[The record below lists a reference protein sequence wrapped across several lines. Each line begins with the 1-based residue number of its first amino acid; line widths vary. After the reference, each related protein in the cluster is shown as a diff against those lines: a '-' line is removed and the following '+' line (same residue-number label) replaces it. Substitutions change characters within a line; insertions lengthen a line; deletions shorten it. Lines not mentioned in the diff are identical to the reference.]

1 MKWRTYSM
9 KWRTLRVAAVLLLTI
24 LLTVGGCG
32 REQELQETP
41 GFTESQT
48 KSESVKETADRTV
61 GETETKKESEKT
73 EEAETETDRET
84 DDQAG
89 RETES
94 QTAATE
100 SSQTETVPPSE
111 PETEPPTQP
120 PTQPQTQPPTQPQTQ
135 PPTQPQTAPPTQPQ
149 TQPPTQPQTAPPTQP
164 QTQPPTQPQTA
175 PSVPVS
181 GSRMIAIDPGH
192 QASAWNE
199 LEPIG
204 PGASAMKP
212 KTSSGTQGCVT
223 GVAESQLNLT
233 VALKL
238 RDALQA
244 RGYQVY
250 MVRTSQDVR
259 LSNKD
264 RADMAYASGAEIF
277 IRIHA
282 NGSADPAM
290 NGILTMAPSAGNPYV
305 AHLSAS
311 SNALSA
317 SIVNHIAANTGQR
330 NIGVLATDDMSGIN
344 WSQIPVTIVEMG
356 YMSNPDEDRAL
367 NTPSFQDK
375 IVQGIC
381 SGVDEYFAS
390 H

>member
-1 MKWRTYSM
+1 
-9 KWRTLRVAAVLLLTI
+9 
-24 LLTVGGCG
+24 
-32 REQELQETP
+32 
-41 GFTESQT
+41 
-48 KSESVKETADRTV
+48 
-61 GETETKKESEKT
+61 
-73 EEAETETDRET
+73 
-84 DDQAG
+84 
-89 RETES
+89 
-94 QTAATE
+94 
-100 SSQTETVPPSE
+100 
-111 PETEPPTQP
+111 
-120 PTQPQTQPPTQPQTQ
+120 
-135 PPTQPQTAPPTQPQ
+135 
-149 TQPPTQPQTAPPTQP
+149 
-164 QTQPPTQPQTA
+164 
-175 PSVPVS
+175 
-181 GSRMIAIDPGH
+181 MIAIDPGH
-192 QASAWNE
+192 QARAWNE

-204 PGASAMKP
+204 PGASVMKP

-223 GVAESQLNLT
+223 GIAESQLNLT

-250 MVRTSQDVR
+250 MVRTSQDVQ

-290 NGILTMAPSAGNPYV
+290 NGVLTMAPSVGNPYV
-305 AHLSAS
+305 AHLAAA

-375 IVQGIC
+375 MVQGIC

>member
-1 MKWRTYSM
+1 MKWRT
-9 KWRTLRVAAVLLLTI
+9 WRMAAVLMLIISLA
-24 LLTVGGCG
+24 VCGCG
-32 REQELQETP
+32 RKQEPQETP
-41 GFTESQT
+41 GFTEFQT
-48 KSESVKETADRTV
+48 KTESVKETEAKTDKEKESTK
-61 GETETKKESEKT
+61 ETEKPEEK
-73 EEAETETDRET
+73 ETDRET
-84 DDQAG
+84 QEQTEQEA
-89 RETES
+89 ETLPSMAES
-94 QTAATE
+94 AQM
-100 SSQTETVPPSE
+100 ETVPPSE
-111 PETEPPTQP
+111 PEAEPS
-120 PTQPQTQPPTQPQTQ
+120 TQPQTE
-135 PPTQPQTAPPTQPQ
+135 PTQPQTAPPTQPQ
-149 TQPPTQPQTAPPTQP
+149 TQPS
-164 QTQPPTQPQTA
+164 TQPPTQPQA
-175 PSVPVS
+175 QPPGPSVPVS

-192 QASAWNE
+192 QARAWNE

-204 PGASAMKP
+204 PGASVMKP

-223 GVAESQLNLT
+223 GIAESQLNLT

-250 MVRTSQDVR
+250 MVRTSQDVQ

-290 NGILTMAPSAGNPYV
+290 NGVLTMAPSAGNPYV
-305 AHLSAS
+305 AHLAAA

-375 IVQGIC
+375 MVQGIC

>member
-120 PTQPQTQPPTQPQTQ
+120 PTQPQTQ
-135 PPTQPQTAPPTQPQ
+135 PPTQPQ

>member
-111 PETEPPTQP
+111 PETEPP
-120 PTQPQTQPPTQPQTQ
+120 
-135 PPTQPQTAPPTQPQ
+135 
-149 TQPPTQPQTAPPTQP
+149 
-164 QTQPPTQPQTA
+164 TQPPTQPQTA

>member
-1 MKWRTYSM
+1 MKWRT
-9 KWRTLRVAAVLLLTI
+9 WRMAVVLMLIISLA
-24 LLTVGGCG
+24 VCGCG
-32 REQELQETP
+32 RKQEPQETP
-41 GFTESQT
+41 GFTEFQT
-48 KSESVKETADRTV
+48 KTESVKETEAKTDK
-61 GETETKKESEKT
+61 KKESTKETEKP
-73 EEAETETDRET
+73 EEKETDRET
-84 DDQAG
+84 QEQTEQEA
-89 RETES
+89 ETLPSMAES
-94 QTAATE
+94 AQM
-100 SSQTETVPPSE
+100 ETVPPSE
-111 PETEPPTQP
+111 PEAEPSTQPQTEPTQPQTAPPTQP
-120 PTQPQTQPPTQPQTQ
+120 PTQPQTQPSTQPQTQ
-135 PPTQPQTAPPTQPQ
+135 PPG
-149 TQPPTQPQTAPPTQP
+149 
-164 QTQPPTQPQTA
+164 

-192 QASAWNE
+192 QARAWNE

-204 PGASAMKP
+204 PGASVMKP

-223 GVAESQLNLT
+223 GIAESQLNLT

-250 MVRTSQDVR
+250 MVRTSQDVQ

-290 NGILTMAPSAGNPYV
+290 NGVLTMAPSAGNPYV
-305 AHLSAS
+305 AHLAAA

-375 IVQGIC
+375 MVQGIC

>member
-1 MKWRTYSM
+1 MERSRNFMGRKFTHNAQR
-9 KWRTLRVAAVLLLTI
+9 LLALMLVFLMAFGQMDI
-24 LLTVGGCG
+24 VIASGIADQLS
-32 REQELQETP
+32 EQQ
-41 GFTESQT
+41 
-48 KSESVKETADRTV
+48 SV
-61 GETETKKESEKT
+61 
-73 EEAETETDRET
+73 
-84 DDQAG
+84 
-89 RETES
+89 
-94 QTAATE
+94 
-100 SSQTETVPPSE
+100 SE
-111 PETEPPTQP
+111 PVTTQVP
-120 PTQPQTQPPTQPQTQ
+120 IPSGKQAEEGVQN
-135 PPTQPQTAPPTQPQ
+135 
-149 TQPPTQPQTAPPTQP
+149 TAPPTQP

>member
-1 MKWRTYSM
+1 MKWRT
-9 KWRTLRVAAVLLLTI
+9 WRMAVVLMLIISLA
-24 LLTVGGCG
+24 VCGCG
-32 REQELQETP
+32 RKQEPQETP
-41 GFTESQT
+41 GFTEFQT
-48 KSESVKETADRTV
+48 KTESVKETEAKTDK
-61 GETETKKESEKT
+61 KKESTKETEKP
-73 EEAETETDRET
+73 EEKETDRET
-84 DDQAG
+84 QEQTEQEA
-89 RETES
+89 ETLPSMAES
-94 QTAATE
+94 AQM
-100 SSQTETVPPSE
+100 ETVPPSE
-111 PETEPPTQP
+111 PEAEPS
-120 PTQPQTQPPTQPQTQ
+120 TQPQTE
-135 PPTQPQTAPPTQPQ
+135 PTQPQTAPPTQPQ
-149 TQPPTQPQTAPPTQP
+149 TQPSTQPPTQP
-164 QTQPPTQPQTA
+164 QTQPPG

-192 QASAWNE
+192 QARAWNE

-204 PGASAMKP
+204 PGASVMKP

-223 GVAESQLNLT
+223 GIAESQLNLT

-250 MVRTSQDVR
+250 MVRTSQDVQ

-290 NGILTMAPSAGNPYV
+290 NGVLTMAPSAGNPYV
-305 AHLSAS
+305 AHLAAA

-375 IVQGIC
+375 MVQGIC

>member
-1 MKWRTYSM
+1 MKWRT
-9 KWRTLRVAAVLLLTI
+9 WRMAVVLMLIISLA
-24 LLTVGGCG
+24 VCGCG
-32 REQELQETP
+32 RKQEPQETP
-41 GFTESQT
+41 GFTEFQT
-48 KSESVKETADRTV
+48 KTESVKETEAKTDKEKESTK
-61 GETETKKESEKT
+61 ETEKPEEK
-73 EEAETETDRET
+73 ETDRET
-84 DDQAG
+84 QEQTEQEA
-89 RETES
+89 ETLPSMAES
-94 QTAATE
+94 AQM
-100 SSQTETVPPSE
+100 ETVPPSE
-111 PETEPPTQP
+111 PEAEPS
-120 PTQPQTQPPTQPQTQ
+120 TQPQTE
-135 PPTQPQTAPPTQPQ
+135 PTQPQTAPPTQPQ
-149 TQPPTQPQTAPPTQP
+149 TQPS
-164 QTQPPTQPQTA
+164 TQPPTQPQA
-175 PSVPVS
+175 QPPGPSVPVS

-192 QASAWNE
+192 QARAWNE

-204 PGASAMKP
+204 PGASVMKP

-223 GVAESQLNLT
+223 GITESQLNLT

-250 MVRTSQDVR
+250 MVRTSQDVQ

-290 NGILTMAPSAGNPYV
+290 NGVLTMAPSAGNPYV
-305 AHLSAS
+305 AHLAAA

-375 IVQGIC
+375 MVQGIC

>member
-1 MKWRTYSM
+1 MKWRT
-9 KWRTLRVAAVLLLTI
+9 WRMAVVLMLIISLA
-24 LLTVGGCG
+24 VCGCG
-32 REQELQETP
+32 RKQEPQETL
-41 GFTESQT
+41 GFTEFQT
-48 KSESVKETADRTV
+48 KTESVKETEAKTDKEKESTK
-61 GETETKKESEKT
+61 ETEKPEEK
-73 EEAETETDRET
+73 ETDRET
-84 DDQAG
+84 QEQTEQEA
-89 RETES
+89 ETLPSMAES
-94 QTAATE
+94 AQM
-100 SSQTETVPPSE
+100 ETVPPSE
-111 PETEPPTQP
+111 PEAEPS
-120 PTQPQTQPPTQPQTQ
+120 TQPQTE
-135 PPTQPQTAPPTQPQ
+135 PTQPQTAPPTQPQ
-149 TQPPTQPQTAPPTQP
+149 TQPPTQPQT
-164 QTQPPTQPQTA
+164 QPPG

-192 QASAWNE
+192 QARAWNE

-204 PGASAMKP
+204 PGASVMKP

-223 GVAESQLNLT
+223 GIAESQLNLT

-250 MVRTSQDVR
+250 MVRTSQDVQ

-290 NGILTMAPSAGNPYV
+290 NGVLTMAPSAGNPYV
-305 AHLSAS
+305 AHLAAA

-375 IVQGIC
+375 MVQGIC
-381 SGVDEYFAS
+381 SGVDEYFAP

>member
-1 MKWRTYSM
+1 M
-9 KWRTLRVAAVLLLTI
+9 AAVLMLIISLA
-24 LLTVGGCG
+24 VCGCG
-32 REQELQETP
+32 RKQEPQETP
-41 GFTESQT
+41 GFTEFQT
-48 KSESVKETADRTV
+48 KTESVKETEAKTDKEKESTK
-61 GETETKKESEKT
+61 ETEKPEEK
-73 EEAETETDRET
+73 ETDRET
-84 DDQAG
+84 QEQTEQEA
-89 RETES
+89 ETLPSMAES
-94 QTAATE
+94 AQM
-100 SSQTETVPPSE
+100 ETVPPSE
-111 PETEPPTQP
+111 PEAEPSTQPQTEPTQPQTAPPTQP
-120 PTQPQTQPPTQPQTQ
+120 PTQPQTQPPG
-135 PPTQPQTAPPTQPQ
+135 
-149 TQPPTQPQTAPPTQP
+149 
-164 QTQPPTQPQTA
+164 

-192 QASAWNE
+192 QARAWNE

-204 PGASAMKP
+204 PGASVMKP

-223 GVAESQLNLT
+223 GIAESQLNLT

-250 MVRTSQDVR
+250 MVRTSQDVQ

-290 NGILTMAPSAGNPYV
+290 NGVLTMAPSAGNPYV
-305 AHLSAS
+305 AHLAAA

-375 IVQGIC
+375 MVQGIC

>member
-1 MKWRTYSM
+1 MKWRT
-9 KWRTLRVAAVLLLTI
+9 WRMAVVLMLIISLA
-24 LLTVGGCG
+24 VCGCG
-32 REQELQETP
+32 RKQEPQETP
-41 GFTESQT
+41 GFTEFQT
-48 KSESVKETADRTV
+48 KTESVKETEAKTDK
-61 GETETKKESEKT
+61 KKESTKETEKP
-73 EEAETETDRET
+73 EEKETDRET
-84 DDQAG
+84 QEQTEQEA
-89 RETES
+89 ETLPSMAES
-94 QTAATE
+94 AQM
-100 SSQTETVPPSE
+100 ETVPPSE
-111 PETEPPTQP
+111 PEAEPS
-120 PTQPQTQPPTQPQTQ
+120 TQPQTE
-135 PPTQPQTAPPTQPQ
+135 PTQPQTAPPTQPQ
-149 TQPPTQPQTAPPTQP
+149 TQPS
-164 QTQPPTQPQTA
+164 TQPPTQPQA
-175 PSVPVS
+175 QPPGPSVPVS

-192 QASAWNE
+192 QARAWNE

-204 PGASAMKP
+204 PGASVMKP

-223 GVAESQLNLT
+223 GIAESQLNLT

-250 MVRTSQDVR
+250 MVRTSQDVQ

-290 NGILTMAPSAGNPYV
+290 NGVLTMAPSAGNPYV
-305 AHLSAS
+305 AHLAAA

-375 IVQGIC
+375 MVQGIC

>member
-1 MKWRTYSM
+1 MKWRT
-9 KWRTLRVAAVLLLTI
+9 WRMAAVLMLIISLA
-24 LLTVGGCG
+24 VCGCG
-32 REQELQETP
+32 RKQEPQETP
-41 GFTESQT
+41 GFTEFQT
-48 KSESVKETADRTV
+48 KTESVKETEAKTDKEKESTK
-61 GETETKKESEKT
+61 ETEKPEEK
-73 EEAETETDRET
+73 ETDRET
-84 DDQAG
+84 QEQTEQEA
-89 RETES
+89 ETLPSMAES
-94 QTAATE
+94 AQM
-100 SSQTETVPPSE
+100 ETVPPSE
-111 PETEPPTQP
+111 PEAEPSTQPQTEPTQPQTAPPTQP
-120 PTQPQTQPPTQPQTQ
+120 PTQPQTQPPG
-135 PPTQPQTAPPTQPQ
+135 
-149 TQPPTQPQTAPPTQP
+149 
-164 QTQPPTQPQTA
+164 

-192 QASAWNE
+192 QARAWNE

-204 PGASAMKP
+204 PGASVMKP

-223 GVAESQLNLT
+223 GIAESQLNLT

-250 MVRTSQDVR
+250 MVRTSQDVQ

-290 NGILTMAPSAGNPYV
+290 NGVLTMAPSAGNPYV
-305 AHLSAS
+305 AHLAAA

-375 IVQGIC
+375 MVQGIC

>member
-1 MKWRTYSM
+1 MKWRT
-9 KWRTLRVAAVLLLTI
+9 WRMAVVLMLIISLA
-24 LLTVGGCG
+24 VCGCG
-32 REQELQETP
+32 RKQEPQETP
-41 GFTESQT
+41 GFTEFQT
-48 KSESVKETADRTV
+48 KTESVKETEAKTDKEKESTK
-61 GETETKKESEKT
+61 ETEKPEEK
-73 EEAETETDRET
+73 ETDRET
-84 DDQAG
+84 QEQTEQEA
-89 RETES
+89 ETLPSMAES
-94 QTAATE
+94 AQM
-100 SSQTETVPPSE
+100 ETVPPSE
-111 PETEPPTQP
+111 PEAEPS
-120 PTQPQTQPPTQPQTQ
+120 TQPQTE
-135 PPTQPQTAPPTQPQ
+135 PTQPQTAPPTQPQ
-149 TQPPTQPQTAPPTQP
+149 TQPS
-164 QTQPPTQPQTA
+164 TQPPTQPQA
-175 PSVPVS
+175 QPPGPSVPVS

-192 QASAWNE
+192 QARAWNE

-204 PGASAMKP
+204 PGASVMKP

-223 GVAESQLNLT
+223 GIAESQLNLT

-250 MVRTSQDVR
+250 MVRTSQDVQ

-290 NGILTMAPSAGNPYV
+290 NGVLTMAPSAGNPYV
-305 AHLSAS
+305 AHLAAA

-375 IVQGIC
+375 MVQGIC

>member
-111 PETEPPTQP
+111 PETEPPTQ
-120 PTQPQTQPPTQPQTQ
+120 
-135 PPTQPQTAPPTQPQ
+135 
-149 TQPPTQPQTAPPTQP
+149 PPTQP

>member
-135 PPTQPQTAPPTQPQ
+135 PPTQPQT
-149 TQPPTQPQTAPPTQP
+149 
-164 QTQPPTQPQTA
+164 QPPTQPQTA

-192 QASAWNE
+192 QASAWND

-244 RGYQVY
+244 KGYQVY

-282 NGSADPAM
+282 NGSADPSM
-290 NGILTMAPSAGNPYV
+290 NGVLTMAPSAGNPYV